1 MEIVKRESELQISIT
16 KKDFASFMDELGRWH
31 GVIID
36 PITQGEFAKK
46 MNGFL
51 KCDFDYCLDY
61 LLNNPKKYIPKP
73 VEIYQLCRENKLR
86 RLKEARLE
94 EENREKNLP
103 VNKEGREKVKQYL
116 SRIGK
121 YLNKKES

>member
-1 MEIVKRESELQISIT
+1 MEIVKRENELQISIT
-16 KKDFASFMDELGRWH
+16 KKDFASFVDELGRWH

-36 PITQGEFAKK
+36 PTTQVEFVKK
-46 MNGFL
+46 MGGFS
-51 KCDFDYCLDY
+51 KSDFDYCLDY

-116 SRIGK
+116 LRIGN